1 MAFYNKELGEVYSE
15 LKSAESGLSN
25 EQAKEKIGIFG
36 ENILEK
42 QKKVSF
48 FKKVLNEFKNIMI
61 IILIISAIIS
71 IVTAI
76 TQNDKDSLFEG
87 ILIFVIVLV
96 NAIVGV
102 IQEQKAENALE
113 ALAQSTEPYAKVY
126 RNGSLQKI
134 RVHNIVPGDVIELKT
149 GDIVPADV
157 RIISCNNFK
166 CNESSLT
173 GESHS
178 VLKTNKTLKKSNLT
192 ISDQENICFSG
203 TSVTSGTAKG
213 IVFATG
219 KSTEIGKIAK
229 ILSQSMKEKTPL
241 EKNIDKIGKFLTIG
255 ILVIVAIVFVVQLVF
270 NKMLSPIDALLT
282 AVALAVAAIPES
294 LPAVITIIMA
304 MGVQRLAKKNAIIKK
319 LSAVETLGS
328 CNVICSDKTGTLTQN
343 EMLVKHIFDNNQVFE
358 SENFDLKNAETLT
371 NICSLC
377 NNAVISNEKINA
389 DATEMA
395 IVKFLQEKNI
405 DVLDEKQKHKR
416 IRENE
421 FSSARKVM
429 SVVCENG
436 GKNSVYLKGALDYV
450 VERCDKILI
459 NGQAVPLTKH
469 FKNKIILANEKVCE
483 QGERVIAF
491 AYKSIEELANQGNNT
506 NQADKLNENKNLDNP
521 KVIANSKSEKQKK
534 KGKTLQKNSDEEN
547 LTFCGFFGIIDP
559 PKPKAKVSV
568 KQCKRA
574 GLKVIMIT
582 GDHPATAFSI
592 AKKLGIAK
600 SKKEILT
607 GYDLSKLTAYELSKI
622 IYKYSVFARVTPE
635 HKLMIVNALKSSGNI
650 VAMTGDGVNDA
661 PSIKQ
666 ANIGVSMGI
675 TGTDVTKEVADIII
689 SDDDFSTIVVAVKEG
704 RAIYQNI
711 TKTILF
717 LLSTNIVEVLGI
729 FVTSLV
735 VPDAIFLTPTQ
746 ILFINLVTDSLPA
759 FALGIEPPD
768 KFIMERPP
776 RDPKK
781 SILSGTVGSS
791 IIYQGFV
798 QSLIVLIMFVSA
810 KFAYGAGVAST
821 MSFMTICFMQ
831 IIHAINCKTEKSI
844 FSINIFKNKFF
855 NFSFV
860 LLFSM
865 ILGAYFVP
873 FFAGLFDLCTLNLT
887 QWLFVAL
894 TSISII
900 PLVEL
905 GKLFIKT

>member
-1 MAFYNKELGEVYSE
+1 MAYYNKNLSE
-15 LKSAESGLSN
+15 IYNEFNSTESGLTN
-25 EQAKEKIGIFG
+25 NQVNEKIAKYG
-36 ENILEK
+36 ENMLEK
-42 QKKVSF
+42 HKKTCF
-48 FKKVLNEFKNIMI
+48 FVKVLNEFKNIMI

-71 IVTAI
+71 IVTAVS
-76 TQNDKDSLFEG
+76 QNDKDSLFEG

-102 IQEQKAENALE
+102 IQEEKAENALD
-113 ALAQSTEPYAKVY
+113 ALAKSTEPFAKVY
-126 RNGSLQKI
+126 RNGNLQKVK
-134 RVHNIVPGDVIELKT
+134 VHNIVPGDIVELKT
-149 GDIVPADV
+149 GDIVPADI
-157 RIISCNNFK
+157 RLISASSLK

-178 VLKTNKTLKKSNLT
+178 ILKSEKTIKKSNLNLP
-192 ISDQENICFSG
+192 DQENICFSG
-203 TSVTSGTAKG
+203 TSVTAGKGKG

-219 KSTEIGKIAK
+219 KNTEIGKIAK
-229 ILSQSMKEKTPL
+229 ILTKSKKEKTPL

-255 ILVIVAIVFVVQLVF
+255 ILIIVAIVFVVQLFVV
-270 NKMLSPIDALLT
+270 KMLSPIDALLT

-304 MGVQRLAKKNAIIKK
+304 LGVQRLAKKNAIIKR

-343 EMLVKHIFDNNQVFE
+343 EMTVKHIFNNIE
-358 SENFDLKNAETLT
+358 ILDENQTNLENLKSL
-371 NICSLC
+371 IKISSLC
-377 NNAVISNEKINA
+377 NNAVLSNGKINA
-389 DATEMA
+389 DATETS
-395 IVKFLQEKNI
+395 IVKFLQSKDIDIESEKA
-405 DVLDEKQKHKR
+405 KSKR
-416 IRENE
+416 IFENE
-421 FSSARKVM
+421 FTSSRKVM
-429 SVVCENG
+429 SVVCEENEHQTM
-436 GKNSVYLKGALDYV
+436 YLKGALDYTLN
-450 VERCDKILI
+450 RSDKILI
-459 NGQAVPLTKH
+459 DGNIQPLTKQL
-469 FKNKIILANEKVCE
+469 KNRIILANEKICD

-491 AYKSIEELANQGNNT
+491 AFKNIEPNNEI
-506 NQADKLNENKNLDNP
+506 LNNNKNKSN
-521 KVIANSKSEKQKK
+521 KKQSKNA
-534 KGKTLQKNSDEEN
+534 LNDENN
-547 LTFCGFFGIIDP
+547 LIFCGFFGIIDP
-559 PKPKAKVSV
+559 PKPQAKVSI
-568 KQCKRA
+568 KQCKKA

-582 GDHPATAFSI
+582 GDHPATAYSI

-607 GYDLSKLTAYELSKI
+607 GYEISKLTEKELSKI

-635 HKLMIVNALKSSGNI
+635 HKLMIVNALKNSGNI

-666 ANIGVSMGI
+666 ASIGVSMGI

-735 VPDAIFLTPTQ
+735 VPDAIFLSPTQ

-768 KFIMERPP
+768 KFIMDRPP
-776 RDPKK
+776 RDPNK
-781 SILSGTVGSS
+781 SILSGSVGSS
-791 IIYQGFV
+791 IIYQGFI

-810 KFAYGAGVAST
+810 KFAYGNSVAST
-821 MSFMTICFMQ
+821 MSFLTICFMQ
-831 IIHAINCKTEKSI
+831 IIHAVNCKTEKSI

-860 LLFSM
+860 LLFTM

-873 FFAGLFDLCTLNLT
+873 FFAGLFDLVILNQT
-887 QWLFVAL
+887 QWLLVAL

-905 GKLFIKT
+905 GKLIIKN